1 MNEVD
6 EVVSAAKQEGEKIGC
21 KTVKKMEEH
30 DEIPDLEGHEKVK

>member
-21 KTVKKMEEH
+21 KTVKKWKNMMKFL
-30 DEIPDLEGHEKVK
+30 I